1 MTSKIFFKYLS
12 SALGSKYNGTKT
24 LVISAYDLDKALVK
38 ELKENKYIIKFKWQ
52 KHHDEI
58 LDDLYIPVCIVEIKT
73 RDGKWRS
80 EVLRVDSSADTILM
94 DKNDCG
100 LLGYTFNEC
109 ITTTAVVVLKVVVLK
124 SHLMLEWRSVESPSY
139 QDLL

>member
-1 MTSKIFFKYLS
+1 MEI
-12 SALGSKYNGTKT
+12 A
-24 LVISAYDLDKALVK
+24 
-38 ELKENKYIIKFKWQ
+38 FKWQ
-52 KHHDEI
+52 KHHNEI
-58 LDDLYIPVCIVEIKT
+58 LGDLYIPVCIVEIKT

-100 LLGYTFNEC
+100 LLGFTFNEC
-109 ITTTAVVVLKVVVLK
+109 ITTTAVVVLK
-124 SHLMLEWRSVESPSY
+124 SHLMLGWRSVESPSY

>member
-1 MTSKIFFKYLS
+1 MIY
-12 SALGSKYNGTKT
+12 
-24 LVISAYDLDKALVK
+24 
-38 ELKENKYIIKFKWQ
+38 
-52 KHHDEI
+52 EI
-58 LDDLYIPVCIVEIKT
+58 LSVIDTDNVVLTTDVCIVEIKT

-109 ITTTAVVVLKVVVLK
+109 ITTTAVVVLK
-124 SHLMLEWRSVESPSY
+124 SHLMLGWRSVESPSY